1 MRLMQKSVVSTAD
14 LYDAHSKSAQV
25 CGSAFRDFGNK
36 TDFTDPVRTLKVF
49 EDFLLVK
56 ETLESDGAGSVLV
69 IGGGES
75 LPCAML
81 GGKLTQL
88 AIDRLGRDID

>member
-1 MRLMQKSVVSTAD
+1 MRLMQKSSVSTTD
-14 LYDAHSKSAQV
+14 LYDTHSQGVQV
-25 CGSAFRDFGNK
+25 CEPAFRDFGNK
-36 TDFTDPVRTLKVF
+36 TDFTGPIRMLKVF

-81 GGKLTQL
+81 GGKLT
-88 AIDRLGRDID
+88 

>member
-1 MRLMQKSVVSTAD
+1 MQKSDISTAD
-14 LYDAHSKSAQV
+14 LYDTHSQGVQA

-36 TDFTDPVRTLKVF
+36 TDFTGPIRTLKVF

-69 IGGGES
+69 IDGGGS
-75 LPCAML
+75 LRCAML
-81 GGKLTQL
+81 GDKLTQL

>member
-1 MRLMQKSVVSTAD
+1 M
-14 LYDAHSKSAQV
+14 
-25 CGSAFRDFGNK
+25 
-36 TDFTDPVRTLKVF
+36 LKVF

>member
-1 MRLMQKSVVSTAD
+1 MQKSAVSTAD
-14 LYDAHSKSAQV
+14 LYDAHLKSAQV
-25 CGSAFRDFGNK
+25 CGPAFRGFDNK
-36 TDFTDPVRTLKVF
+36 TDFTGPVRTLKVF

-56 ETLESDGAGSVLV
+56 ETLESDGAESVLV
-69 IGGGES
+69 IDGGGS
-75 LPCAML
+75 LRCAML